1 MPSGH
6 DQEELL
12 NGRLAE
18 LLREQGLDARPE
30 RREGGRRM
38 DVVVDVGG
46 ARVVLE
52 AETGFSAAKRRE
64 AIGDAD
70 RRLKQGLTTVV
81 FAVCYPDGATTE
93 TLEEAKPIWAVRTRS
108 ELSGGAAARWSEPGG
123 IPELAEA
130 VRQAGGAVGDADG
143 AAQILSEALDAAVQ
157 RLSTPA
163 RAMIAQAL
171 DLPAEQNRDRRLLEL
186 HQRETDGYFIATK
199 RGMLVAA
206 TAMLFHHRLQEHLPL
221 EPPPDFRGAWP
232 PANPTQCAARPETA
246 IGAFLEAWRAI
257 IEVDYRP
264 VFEVACVVL
273 ETLPISPDAAQAL
286 FVLAGDVA
294 KIAGLIHGLR
304 HDLLGRIFHR
314 VLDTARYDGSFYT
327 STAAAVLLAALA
339 IREEDCDW
347 SDPSAVER
355 LRICDPACGTGTLLM
370 AAAERIRDLRQRAG
384 AVDEEDERRLS
395 LALVENVLWG
405 YDTNLTA
412 THMAAS
418 TLGMLSPSTQFNKI
432 NIHRTLL
439 GVHDGV
445 AYVGSPELLQGQL
458 RLRPWPSV
466 SQQIDEGPSGNDVN
480 GAKAPP
486 PMDLVVMN
494 PPFTRDSLRHD
505 QFSQNDE
512 AAIKRQ
518 EKDLLKDQPHR
529 GAARLHSSG
538 GMFTVLSEKMLKPE
552 HGVIAL
558 VLPAVV
564 PTAPGNQA
572 LREHLAS
579 RLHIDTIVSSHDP
592 QRINMSENTSIG
604 EVLIVGRRW
613 SGAEP
618 KPPTRFVKLI
628 ENPATPIDSLSTA
641 AQIRNGRGR
650 FVIQHVDAERI
661 ESGDW
666 QATNFLAPY
675 LVTEA
680 QALRDSAAQADAKF
694 VNMSQ
699 IADVGPEGRRVRDAY
714 TRSDVPTAS
723 GRRALWYHKTDV
735 AQSMS
740 ARADSHIEPKPEKQG
755 LADKYWSQRSRF
767 LLSHRLWLPLARV
780 AAVIAE
786 QPTLGSI
793 WTPCRPHDDKPATQ
807 AALCA
812 WLNSSPGLLVILGGR
827 DNRKPSYPQFSLDT
841 LRAIPVP
848 NFPALGDDVRDALAA
863 AYEEL
868 KDEVLLPLPQ
878 LDEDPVRRRLDA
890 AVTEALGL
898 DAEWVAQVRRALG
911 EEPSV
916 TNRRYGSVGG

>member
-1 MPSGH
+1 
-6 DQEELL
+6 
-12 NGRLAE
+12 
-18 LLREQGLDARPE
+18 
-30 RREGGRRM
+30 
-38 DVVVDVGG
+38 
-46 ARVVLE
+46 
-52 AETGFSAAKRRE
+52 
-64 AIGDAD
+64 
-70 RRLKQGLTTVV
+70 
-81 FAVCYPDGATTE
+81 
-93 TLEEAKPIWAVRTRS
+93 
-108 ELSGGAAARWSEPGG
+108 
-123 IPELAEA
+123 
-130 VRQAGGAVGDADG
+130 
-143 AAQILSEALDAAVQ
+143 
-157 RLSTPA
+157 
-163 RAMIAQAL
+163 
-171 DLPAEQNRDRRLLEL
+171 
-186 HQRETDGYFIATK
+186 
-199 RGMLVAA
+199 
-206 TAMLFHHRLQEHLPL
+206 
-221 EPPPDFRGAWP
+221 
-232 PANPTQCAARPETA
+232 
-246 IGAFLEAWRAI
+246 
-257 IEVDYRP
+257 
-264 VFEVACVVL
+264 
-273 ETLPISPDAAQAL
+273 
-286 FVLAGDVA
+286 
-294 KIAGLIHGLR
+294 
-304 HDLLGRIFHR
+304 
-314 VLDTARYDGSFYT
+314 
-327 STAAAVLLAALA
+327 
-339 IREEDCDW
+339 
-347 SDPSAVER
+347 
-355 LRICDPACGTGTLLM
+355 M

-384 AVDEEDERRLS
+384 AVDEQDERRLS

-466 SQQIDEGPSGNDVN
+466 SQQIDESPNGNDVN

-505 QFSQNDE
+505 QFSQSDE

-538 GMFTVLSEKMLKPE
+538 GMFTVLSEKMLKSE
-552 HGVIAL
+552 NGVIAL

-592 QRINMSENTSIG
+592 ERINMSENTNIG

-613 SGAEP
+613 ANTEP

-628 ENPATPIDSLSTA
+628 ENPSTPLEALSTA
-641 AQIRNGRGR
+641 AQIERGGGR
-650 FVIQHVDAERI
+650 FVIQQVDAERI

-680 QALRDSAAQADAKF
+680 QALRDSAAQADSKF
-694 VNMSQ
+694 VSMSQ
-699 IADVGPEGRRVRDAY
+699 IADVGPEGRRARDAN
-714 TRSDVPTAS
+714 TRSDVPTTS

-735 AQSMS
+735 TQSMR
-740 ARADSHIEPKPEKQG
+740 ARADSYIEPKPEKRN
-755 LADKYWSQRSRF
+755 LADKYWSQRSRL
-767 LLSHRLWLPLARV
+767 LLSHRLWLPLARA
-780 AAVIAE
+780 AAVIVE
-786 QPTLGSI
+786 QPALGSI
-793 WTPCRPHDDKPATQ
+793 WTPCRPHDGEPATQ

-827 DNRKPSYPQFSLDT
+827 DNRKPSYPQFSLVT
-841 LRAIPVP
+841 LRSIPVP

-863 AYEEL
+863 AYEQL
-868 KDEVLLPLPQ
+868 KNEVLLPFPQ
-878 LDEDPVRRRLDA
+878 MDEDPVRKRLDA
-890 AVTEALGL
+890 AVADALEL
-898 DAEWVAQVRRALG
+898 DPEWVAQIRRALS

-916 TNRRYGSVGG
+916 TNRRYAGLAT